1 MAITAIR
8 TAIIYLF
15 LIAALRVTGKRQ
27 LGELQPIELV
37 VTLLISDLA
46 SIPMQESGAPLLSG
60 LVPIAVLVSLELI
73 LSALMMKS
81 NNLSR
86 LISGNPVV
94 VINEGK
100 LSQKALRQL
109 RLTVEDLLETLRQQ
123 DIFDLREVRY
133 AIAETNGNISVFKY
147 ADRQTVTVSDLKKK
161 PNNSGA
167 AVPVVNDGQ
176 LVKWGIQMLGVSE
189 SWVLETLQKHSC
201 PLSETLL
208 LTADSKRQTYLI
220 RKGEETA

>member
-46 SIPMQESGAPLLSG
+46 SVPMQESGAPLLSG
-60 LVPIAVLVSLELI
+60 LIPIMVIVSLELI

-81 NNLSR
+81 NRLSR

-94 VINEGK
+94 LINEGK
-100 LSQKALRQL
+100 LSQKALKQL

-123 DIFDLREVRY
+123 DVFDLRDVRY
-133 AIAETNGNISVFKY
+133 AIAETNGKISLFKH
-147 ADRQTVTVSDLKKK
+147 ADCQTATVRDLKKK
-161 PNNSGA
+161 PSNSGA
-167 AVPVVNDGQ
+167 AVPVVNDGK
-176 LVKWGIQMLGVSE
+176 LVEWGMQMIGVSE
-189 SWVLETLQKHSC
+189 AWVRETLEKHTC

-208 LTADSKRQTYLI
+208 LTADSKRKTYLI
-220 RKGEETA
+220 RKGEDPS

>member
-1 MAITAIR
+1 MAIVAIR

-46 SIPMQESGAPLLSG
+46 SVPMQESGAPLLSG
-60 LVPIAVLVSLELI
+60 LIPIAVLVSLELI

-81 NNLSR
+81 NGLSR

-94 VINEGK
+94 LINEGK

-123 DIFDLREVRY
+123 DVFDLRDIRY
-133 AIAETNGNISVFKY
+133 AIAETNGQISIFKY
-147 ADRQTVTVSDLKKK
+147 ADRQTVTVADLKKK
-161 PNNSGA
+161 ATNGDA
-167 AVPVVNDGQ
+167 AIPVVNDGQ

-189 SWVLETLQKHSC
+189 TWVRETLDKQAC
-201 PLSETLL
+201 PLSEALL
-208 LTADSKRQTYLI
+208 LTANSKRQTYLI
-220 RKGEETA
+220 RKGEKSA